1 MLSSK
6 YKFCSNPHKLQ
17 IHFLSVLSFE
27 NQVLLLL
34 CHRKRQSLVI
44 FLSVCL
50 YPCISFYGLKGNEKN
65 NIVSCNVFPNKM
77 RNIINCL
84 IKKCI

>member
-1 MLSSK
+1 MLSSI

-50 YPCISFYGLKGNEKN
+50 SPCISFYGLKGKEKI
-65 NIVSCNVFPNKM
+65 NIVSCNVFPNKTLKM
-77 RNIINCL
+77 L
-84 IKKCI
+84 SD